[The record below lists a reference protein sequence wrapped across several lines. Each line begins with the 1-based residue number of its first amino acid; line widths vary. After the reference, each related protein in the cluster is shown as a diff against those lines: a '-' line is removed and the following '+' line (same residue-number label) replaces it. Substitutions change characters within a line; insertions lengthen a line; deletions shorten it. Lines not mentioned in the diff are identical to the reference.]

1 LASDLEVLCEIENDS
16 FAEPYPR
23 FLLRKLLREHASTF
37 LVALNGAGVPVGYC
51 VAAVNQKAAHLISIA
66 VSSAQR
72 RAGVGR
78 GLVKALVE
86 RLAERGVGEIW
97 LEVKTGN
104 KEGISLYDKLGFV
117 RESVIPSYY
126 SDGSDALVMRR
137 YLVSNAEG

>member
-1 LASDLEVLCEIENDS
+1 M
-16 FAEPYPR
+16 
-23 FLLRKLLREHASTF
+23 
-37 LVALNGAGVPVGYC
+37 
-51 VAAVNQKAAHLISIA
+51 ISIA